1 MKRKLAW
8 CIVIAIFLSNI
19 HIAKAFVERKYT
31 LQEVINESTN
41 IVFGTL
47 TSVDAKKQRAIV
59 KVEGNVKGTSNF
71 DQIKI
76 NVAVGQQRGNLTSPN
91 KFMKVLAVGNPV
103 IIFYKYQGG
112 ALDALGHTG
121 GTWFQTRTPMGGENP
136 NAWWVFT
143 HIEIY
148 MHRTFKGSTEDF
160 QQVLLRTLKP
170 FEYAKPDDVK
180 VLAFTKNRANNEFN
194 TLSSFQKIEGKN
206 VVYKS
211 TDTLKPSELNKADI
225 LWIGY
230 RSVSQVRTG
239 KYLFDTETEN
249 QIKEFVKRGG
259 VVILS
264 GQDSDPKRPCEVGF
278 LPEPI
283 KGVEREVGNGI
294 ELAKN
299 DNLFT
304 TPEHIQT
311 NQIRVDDAWTG
322 ASKHYSVLAFTPDK
336 HIAVAKLNYGKG
348 MYIVTAMQN
357 GRPAHLKTNAPLMK
371 NLMYQAVSMIRVGAK
386 G

>member
-8 CIVIAIFLSNI
+8 CIVIAIFLSNV
-19 HIAKAFVERKYT
+19 HVAKAFVERKYT

-47 TSVDAKKQRAIV
+47 TSVDAKRQRAIV

-71 DQIKI
+71 DKIKI
-76 NVAVGQQRGNLTSPN
+76 NVAVGQRRNKTSPE
-91 KFMKVLAVGNPV
+91 KFMKVLEVGNPV

-112 ALDALGHTG
+112 AVDSLGHTG
-121 GTWFQTRTPMGGENP
+121 GTWFQTRTHVGNNP
-136 NAWWVFT
+136 NVWWTFT

-211 TDTLKPSELNKADI
+211 TDTLKPSDLNKADI

-239 KYLFDTETEN
+239 KYLFNPEIEN
-249 QIKEFVKRGG
+249 QVKQLVKRGG

-264 GQDSDPKRPCEVGF
+264 GQDSDPKRSCEVGF

-283 KGVEREVGNGI
+283 KGVEREVGSGI

-311 NQIRVDDAWTG
+311 NQIRVDDAWTE

-371 NLMYQAVSMIRVGAK
+371 NLMYFAVESIQ
-386 G
+386 